1 MNKLKTYKEFS
12 VNEELNNAF
21 LLPMVLVSNVGKKL
35 FSIYPLL
42 NTKWNEIKTKT
53 KDSDFESLLVNGRSS
68 KINCDI
74 EKIEK
79 TKLPKSL
86 KFGTL
91 LRKWNIYLTSEGAL
105 DLTGVKTDRPLIYIS
120 KDELSKGDTCIF
132 ERLSDIDVYP
142 EKTKIIKQGAKIED
156 PVIMMVAKFED
167 AETFSELENS
177 IKDVWL
183 EIKDDYPF
191 EVKPNFNLQGD
202 YISIDI
208 NLNQHVIKINKGLS
222 NLRRERLIKM
232 IEELSERTKDFL
244 EYEGFNFDYEIKFE
258 LGGNLIYTGNKGRF
272 GKEIIPL
279 AKEYLKS
286 PIHVNRNT
294 GVITHKKEIYSPGYK
309 MLRVDLLGLKSKMA
323 LGIDDLETL
332 LSDMDNCYDTNDEY
346 WVEVRPEEVKSK
358 GLIIK
363 NILVRFKKKLK

>member
-53 KDSDFESLLVNGRSS
+53 KDSDFESLLVNTDSH
-68 KINCDI
+68 KINCEI

-91 LRKWNIYLTSEGAL
+91 LRKWNIYLTNSKL
-105 DLTGVKTDRPLIYIS
+105 KRPLIYIS
-120 KDELSKGDTCIF
+120 KDELSKGDTCLF
-132 ERLSDIDVYP
+132 TRLSDLDVYP
-142 EKTKIIKQGAKIED
+142 EKTKILKQGAKIED
-156 PVIMMVAKFED
+156 PVIMMVAKFSD
-167 AETFSELENS
+167 AETFSELENT
-177 IKDVWL
+177 IKDVWI

-191 EVKPNFNLQGD
+191 DVKPNFNLQGD

-208 NLNQHVIKINKGLS
+208 NLNQHVIRINKGLS
-222 NLRRERLIKM
+222 NIKNESLIKM

-258 LGGNLIYTGNKGRF
+258 LGGNLIYTGDKDRF

-279 AKEYLKS
+279 AKHFSKEYGK
-286 PIHVNRNT
+286 
-294 GVITHKKEIYSPGYK
+294 GIYSPGYK

-332 LSDMDNCYDTNDEY
+332 LSDMDNCYDTNDGY

-363 NILVRFKKKLK
+363 NILVRFKKRLK